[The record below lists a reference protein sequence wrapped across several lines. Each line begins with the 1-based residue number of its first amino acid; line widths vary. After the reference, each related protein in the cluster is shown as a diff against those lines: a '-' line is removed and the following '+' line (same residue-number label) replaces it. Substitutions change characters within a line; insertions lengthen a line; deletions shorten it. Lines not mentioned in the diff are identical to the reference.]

1 MAEGSV
7 PSLKGERVS
16 VDPEAAAVSTG
27 ASAEGLAARFRVQ
40 NLLGEGGMGSVFVA
54 QDRGLGRVV
63 ALKRLRD
70 GLEQDAD
77 AMRRFILEAQIGAQL
92 EHPNIVPLY
101 SFERSQNGAPAIAMQ
116 LLEGRTMAQYIPDAA
131 AAPREAR
138 GMRGEYSLKERLGTL
153 LGVCEAIHFAHERGV
168 IHRDLKP
175 DNVMLGRFREVYVM
189 DWGLARVTGSAV
201 DVTRTVP
208 LASAASPAP
217 QVPDTRDF
225 ENSATILAPSE
236 PSAES

>member
-1 MAEGSV
+1 MAVSSV

-16 VDPEAAAVSTG
+16 VDPAAVSSTDG
-27 ASAEGLAARFRVQ
+27 TAQGLAARFLVQ

-101 SFERSQNGAPAIAMQ
+101 SFERSQNGVPAIAMQ
-116 LLEGRTMAQYIPDAA
+116 LLEGRTMAQYIHDAA

-189 DWGLARVTGSAV
+189 DWGLARVTSV
-201 DVTRTVP
+201 DGTVADP
-208 LASAASPAP
+208 RGEPAP
-217 QVPDTRDF
+217 
-225 ENSATILAPSE
+225 ATPLVA
-236 PSAES
+236 AESK